1 MDGQIVFGD
10 SQGSLQDVVLECS
23 PDLIGD
29 SLSIHL
35 TQAAGSAAVWIVRV
49 EVHVAQGK
57 YRLGNFTTISPAAG
71 ATPSRT
77 IALATCP
84 GAIGWSLQVS
94 CVTAG
99 EIAGF
104 TLQSSRCCT
113 KAIGVEPVTEQA
125 IPGEG
130 VTILG
135 PFPLPVA
142 VTSFLPNPLPVDAT
156 IVGPNPLPIIGN
168 VNATIVGPNPLPTL
182 EADRPW
188 SRNFSTALANSFVI
202 KATPGILRSATVRV
216 DSTLA
221 TGTYY
226 LQLWNLAAVPAD
238 TTAVTLLNSM
248 SAPVK
253 VIHVNGTNDIIEYD
267 FNEYGE
273 AFSVGS
279 CFNLSNTEFTK
290 TLTAGSFLSVENA
303 EYR

>member
-1 MDGQIVFGD
+1 MDGQIVYGD
-10 SQGSLQDVVLECS
+10 SQGTIQDVSLECS

-29 SLSIHL
+29 SVSIHL
-35 TQAAGSAAVWIVRV
+35 TQAPGSVAVWNVRV
-49 EVHVAQGK
+49 DVHIAQGK

-113 KAIGVEPVTEQA
+113 KAIGVEPVTEEA

-142 VTSFLPNPLPVDAT
+142 VTSFLPNPLPV
-156 IVGPNPLPIIGN
+156 
-168 VNATIVGPNPLPTL
+168 NATIVGPLPVPTL

-188 SRNFSTALANSFVI
+188 SRNFSTALANTFVV

-253 VIHVNGTNDIIEYD
+253 VIHVNGVNDIIEYD
-267 FNEYGE
+267 FNEYGQE
-273 AFSVGS
+273 FNAGASL
-279 CFNLSNTEFTK
+279 NLSSTEFTK
-290 TLTAGSFLSVENA
+290 TTVAGAFLSVENA